1 MSYNADFPF
10 LPASIMKTALALRH
24 VPFEHLGVLEP
35 LLLGR
40 GYTVRTL
47 DVGVQPLPA
56 EALATA
62 DLVVV
67 LGAPIGAFDDDLY
80 PFLRA
85 ETEAIAQ
92 RLAARKPLL
101 GICLGA
107 QLMARALGAAV
118 APMGV
123 KEIGFAPLTLT
134 AEGSTSPLAPLA
146 DGTPVL
152 HWHGDRFDLPAGAT
166 RLASTPVCA
175 EQAFAL
181 GDYALGLQC
190 HLEADLRELEAW
202 LIGHAAELAAAGIDP
217 RTLRAQA
224 PALAAPLAQRAHD
237 VFTVWLDRAEAHAAR
252 SAA

>member
-1 MSYNADFPF
+1 
-10 LPASIMKTALALRH
+10 MKTALALRH
-24 VPFEHLGVLEP
+24 VPFEHLGVLES

-40 GYTVRTL
+40 GYAVRTL
-47 DVGVQPLPA
+47 DAGLQPLPA
-56 EALATA
+56 EALAAA

-67 LGAPIGAFDDDLY
+67 LGGPIGAFDDDRY
-80 PFLRA
+80 PFLRE
-85 ETEAIAQ
+85 ETDAIAR

-118 APMGV
+118 APMGDNV
-123 KEIGFAPLTLT
+123 KEIGF
-134 AEGSTSPLAPLA
+134 APLA

-152 HWHGDRFDLPAGAT
+152 HWHGDRFELPPGAT
-166 RLASTPVCA
+166 RLASTSVCA

-181 GDYALGLQC
+181 GDHALGLQF

-217 RTLRAQA
+217 RTLRGQA

-237 VFTVWLDRAEAHAAR
+237 VFTAWLDRAEAHAAR

>member
-1 MSYNADFPF
+1 
-10 LPASIMKTALALRH
+10 MKTALALRH

-40 GYTVRTL
+40 GYTLRTL
-47 DVGVQPLPA
+47 DAGVQPLPA
-56 EALATA
+56 EVLAAA

-67 LGAPIGAFDDDLY
+67 LGGPIGAFDDDRY
-80 PFLRA
+80 PFLRE
-85 ETEAIAQ
+85 ETDAIAR

-107 QLMARALGAAV
+107 QLMARALGATV

-123 KEIGFAPLTLT
+123 KEIGFAPVTLT
-134 AEGSTSPLAPLA
+134 AEGAASPLAPLA

-152 HWHGDRFDLPAGAT
+152 HWHGDRFDLPTGAT

-181 GDYALGLQC
+181 GDHALGLQF
-190 HLEADLRELEAW
+190 HLEADLRELETW

-217 RTLRAQA
+217 CTLRAQA
-224 PALAAPLAQRAHD
+224 PALAAALAQRAHD

-252 SAA
+252 CAA

>member
-1 MSYNADFPF
+1 
-10 LPASIMKTALALRH
+10 MKTALALRH
-24 VPFEHLGVLEP
+24 VPFEHLGVLES

-40 GYTVRTL
+40 GYAVRTL
-47 DVGVQPLPA
+47 DAGLQPLPT
-56 EALATA
+56 EALAAA

-67 LGAPIGAFDDDLY
+67 LGGPIGAFDDDRY
-80 PFLRA
+80 PFLRE
-85 ETEAIAQ
+85 ETDAIAR

-118 APMGV
+118 APMGDNV

-134 AEGSTSPLAPLA
+134 AEGAASPLAPLA

-152 HWHGDRFDLPAGAT
+152 HWHGDRFELPPGAT
-166 RLASTPVCA
+166 RLASTSVCA

-181 GDYALGLQC
+181 GDHALGLQF

-217 RTLRAQA
+217 RTLRGQA

-237 VFTVWLDRAEAHAAR
+237 VFTAWLDRAEAHAAR